1 MFRGNNPARVDDK
14 GRLKIPADVKR
25 VIDEKYA
32 RQFYITSFDGKVA
45 KLYPLEEWER
55 VEQKLQILPISLPA
69 RQQFVFTTSYY
80 GRQVEMDDQG
90 RVLLPQTLRE
100 EAGLTAEVDVIGS
113 ITHLEIHNHTAAEAA
128 IKAKPLTME
137 DLQSLADL
145 GF

>member
-32 RQFYITSFDGKVA
+32 RQFYITSLDGKVA

-55 VEQKLQILPISLPA
+55 VEQKLMSLPISLPA
-69 RQQFVFTTSYY
+69 RQKYIFTSSFY

-100 EAGLTAEVDVIGS
+100 KASLTAEVDVIGS
-113 ITHLEIHNHTAAEAA
+113 VTHLEIHNHLAAEAVLA
-128 IKAKPLTME
+128 ENPMTPE